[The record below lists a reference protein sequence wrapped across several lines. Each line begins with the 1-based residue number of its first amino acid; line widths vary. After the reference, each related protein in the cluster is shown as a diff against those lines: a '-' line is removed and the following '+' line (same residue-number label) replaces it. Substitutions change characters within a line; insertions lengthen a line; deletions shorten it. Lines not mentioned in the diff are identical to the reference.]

1 MAGNLNNIVPQNGII
16 IADDTNPAE
25 KWIEV
30 RKLVKS
36 SGENSEMDESL
47 DLIAQM

>member
-1 MAGNLNNIVPQNGII
+1 MAGNLNNIVPQNGI